1 LRDGKVQYCY
11 GPEKY
16 YQDELKI
23 TPAHQKLPAA
33 NGFFITKYAAN
44 RCWNVFSLQQ
54 DVMSMDLDGINYKP
68 LLWYAIVL
76 FQTKL
81 KLDLEEDTYLKY
93 K

>member
-1 LRDGKVQYCY
+1 MEFLLQNMLQTDAGM
-11 GPEKY
+11 
-16 YQDELKI
+16 
-23 TPAHQKLPAA
+23 
-33 NGFFITKYAAN
+33 
-44 RCWNVFSLQQ
+44 FSLQQ